1 MQEKC
6 CARVGVCPAPA
17 LGSAASLL
25 AGDEGLHQKSE
36 QGWGW
41 RCQGCLCQTSVSWGH
56 HFVREGRTSIAGGE
70 SEGSSTFYL

>member
-1 MQEKC
+1 MQEN
-6 CARVGVCPAPA
+6 AVPGWGFAQLQPWVLLLLSW
-17 LGSAASLL
+17 LGM
-25 AGDEGLHQKSE
+25 KSE